1 MKADICEKF
10 TVEITEA
17 GELVVQ
23 GTEERQRFSP
33 AEALMLL
40 DILQQEEEFIRRK
53 SKAASP
59 LPLSFA
65 GSPSQESDT

>member
-1 MKADICEKF
+1 MKADVCEKF

-23 GTEERQRFSP
+23 DSEQSLRFSP
-33 AEALMLL
+33 AETLMLL

-53 SKAASP
+53 SQAACP
-59 LPLSFA
+59 LPLSFKE
-65 GSPSQESDT
+65 SPNQKRDP